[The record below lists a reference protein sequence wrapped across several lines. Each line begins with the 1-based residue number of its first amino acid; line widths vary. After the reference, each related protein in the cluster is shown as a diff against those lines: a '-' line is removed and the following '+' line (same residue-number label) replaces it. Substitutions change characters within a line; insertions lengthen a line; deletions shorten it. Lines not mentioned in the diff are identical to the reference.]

1 MTIVS
6 PARRTRALPAAAAL
20 AAALLMPSAAGAQS
34 FSNEEMS
41 CVEYGDWAVREIRRA
56 QSLGCNVQR
65 ANEVLD
71 PRFHM
76 NWCMRQTNEQMRRA
90 SLIHTTGVAHRCAQ
104 QGVDVRRR

>member
-1 MTIVS
+1 V
-6 PARRTRALPAAAAL
+6 
-20 AAALLMPSAAGAQS
+20 PSTAGAQV

-41 CVEYGDWAVREIRRA
+41 CVQYGNWAVAEIRRA
-56 QSLGCNVQR
+56 ASLGCNSQQ

-76 NWCMRQTNEQMRRA
+76 NWCMRQTNERMRRA
-90 SLIHTTGVAHRCAQ
+90 NLIHTTGVAHRCAL